1 MPKRD
6 DPAKLAA
13 AEHFIEI
20 AGSKA
25 EAYRL
30 IHAAKVRGS
39 SGRPTKYFAADAHV
53 LYAVEMLEREY
64 RRAGVKPPKRR
75 ALIKKAVSRKLAD
88 GKQLGK
94 TECTAI
100 KRLERYSSLM
110 EKLFSAKRPE
120 DRVSLRELRE
130 FWASVESVSWDSADR
145 TAIRQAGST
154 TGFRALSVR
163 R

>member
-1 MPKRD
+1 MPKRA

-75 ALIKKAVSRKLAD
+75 ALIKKEVSRKLAD

-94 TECTAI
+94 TEYTAI

-110 EKLFSAKRPE
+110 EKLLSAKRPE
-120 DRVSLRELRE
+120 DGVSLANS
-130 FWASVESVSWDSADR
+130 ASS
-145 TAIRQAGST
+145 G
-154 TGFRALSVR
+154 RA
-163 R
+163 

>member
-6 DPAKLAA
+6 DPAKLA

-75 ALIKKAVSRKLAD
+75 ALIKKEVSRKLAD

-94 TECTAI
+94 TEYTAI

-110 EKLFSAKRPE
+110 EKLLSAKRPE
-120 DRVSLRELRE
+120 DGVSLANS
-130 FWASVESVSWDSADR
+130 ASS
-145 TAIRQAGST
+145 G
-154 TGFRALSVR
+154 RA
-163 R
+163 